1 MKFDQASD
9 RLKRALEE
17 QQTIS
22 TKKLARLLQD
32 MNFSFNENQESRT
45 VKYLKG
51 EIQNL
56 HRAIEKLKKKVKK
69 YEDRAD

>member
-1 MKFDQASD
+1 MKFDQASN
-9 RLKRALEE
+9 RLKKALEE

-32 MNFSFNENQESRT
+32 MNFSFNENQESRKI
-45 VKYLKG
+45 KYLKG
-51 EIQNL
+51 EIANL

-69 YEDRAD
+69 YENRAD